1 MKGIKFHT
9 EDPEALGEKL
19 QNLIA
24 RQFGARD
31 LCADVLVDFAQ
42 PVYLKYFSE

>member
-1 MKGIKFHT
+1 MKFQT
-9 EDPEALGEKL
+9 EDPEALGERL
-19 QNLIA
+19 RNLI
-24 RQFGARD
+24 ARD